1 MARSAKV
8 VLVTDVITALWPAG
22 GLPTST
28 NLSGSPLDNAGFR
41 FAHPLQEFPGT
52 VFKGNGEC
60 SPHSTYDYLSVRIVL
75 VPTLEREAPAIRVRA
90 LPSRN
95 KETAPAGSLAGRVC
109 LDRRSHSWSSSQ
121 CVCTG
126 LGVEVCCCSARA

>member
-8 VLVTDVITALWPAG
+8 VLVTAVVTALWPVG

-28 NLSGSPLDNAGFR
+28 NLSGAPLDTARFR
-41 FAHPLQEFPGT
+41 FAHPVQQFPGT

-60 SPHSTYDYLSVRIVL
+60 SPHSTYDYLSVRTVL

-90 LPSRN
+90 LLLMCWAQMCS
-95 KETAPAGSLAGRVC
+95 PAGGLAGQVC
-109 LDRRSHSWSSSQ
+109 LN
-121 CVCTG
+121 
-126 LGVEVCCCSARA
+126 